1 MNVIFMKRVISIGF
15 ACAVMMFGGT
25 VLAEPPAISAL
36 KPGDALPSG
45 YRFISLPRVA
55 ANKFAFVDE
64 AGTTVLKVDSHDSA
78 GSVGIALGADPTKT
92 PMLTWRWKTSN
103 VIEKANMDVKSG
115 DDFSG
120 RVYVFFDVPLA
131 SLPFSDRMKIRLAR
145 SMSGADV
152 PTAALCYVWDNKHPA
167 GFSLKSPYT
176 NRVGVIV
183 AQTGARDVNQWV
195 TETHDVARDFRE
207 QFGTE
212 PPRILGVAIG
222 NDTDQTNDKVTTW
235 FGDIKFQAK

>member
-1 MNVIFMKRVISIGF
+1 MKKAVQSIA
-15 ACAVMMFGGT
+15 ACVAIALGGAAF
-25 VLAEPPAISAL
+25 AEPGAISAL
-36 KPGDALPSG
+36 KPGDALPTG
-45 YRFISLPRVA
+45 YRFISLPRVN
-55 ANKFAFVDE
+55 ANKIAFVDE

-78 GSVGIALGADPTKT
+78 GSVGISLGADPVKT
-92 PMLTWRWKTSN
+92 PILTWRWKTSN

-145 SMSGADV
+145 SISGADV

-167 GFSLKSPYT
+167 GFSHKSPYT
-176 NRVGVIV
+176 SRVGVIV
-183 AQTGARDVNQWV
+183 AQSGGKDVNQWV
-195 TETHDVARDFRE
+195 TESHDVARDFRE
-207 QFGTE
+207 FFGTE

-222 NDTDQTNDKVTTW
+222 NDTDQTNEKVMTW

>member
-1 MNVIFMKRVISIGF
+1 MKQAISIIV
-15 ACAVMMFGGT
+15 ACAAMTFA
-25 VLAEPPAISAL
+25 LAASAEPPAISAL
-36 KPGDALPSG
+36 KPGDALPAG
-45 YRFISLPRVA
+45 YRFISLPRVN

-78 GSVGIALGADPTKT
+78 GSVGISLGADPAKT

-115 DDFSG
+115 DDFSA

-152 PTAALCYVWDNKHPA
+152 PTAALCYVWDNKHPV
-167 GFSLKSPYT
+167 GFSHKSPYT

-183 AQTGARDVNQWV
+183 AQSGAKDVNQWV
-195 TETHDVARDFRE
+195 TESHDVARDFRE
-207 QFGTE
+207 QFGAE